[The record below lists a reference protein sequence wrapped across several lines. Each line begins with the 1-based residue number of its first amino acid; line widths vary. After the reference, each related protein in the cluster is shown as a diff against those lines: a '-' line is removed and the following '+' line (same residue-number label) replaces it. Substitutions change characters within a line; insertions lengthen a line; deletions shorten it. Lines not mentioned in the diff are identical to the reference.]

1 MHRPVRPT
9 LAAILCLLGLI
20 AVAPACS
27 DTGSDSASGTSS
39 TTSPEPTTT
48 GPTSTTTSP
57 DEGPLFFESGEEAMA
72 HLVDAWKAGDRDEAA
87 RGATD
92 DAVDS
97 LFLTPPEGYEK
108 YGACGSAEFGQQ
120 MCTYR
125 NRSAGGF
132 VNFQMAEETEGWIV
146 ENTVVDQAG

>member
-1 MHRPVRPT
+1 MRQPVRSVV
-9 LAAILCLLGLI
+9 LAALFLLGL
-20 AVAPACS
+20 AVVAPACS
-27 DTGSDSASGTSS
+27 DSDSGSDPS
-39 TTSPEPTTT
+39 TTTSTVPTTT
-48 GPTSTTTSP
+48 GSTTTTTSP
-57 DEGPLFFESGEEAMA
+57 DEGPLFFSSGEEAMA

-132 VNFQMAEETEGWIV
+132 INFQMAEEPEGWIV

>member
-1 MHRPVRPT
+1 MSRPVRST
-9 LAAILCLLGLI
+9 VLVALCVLGLV

-27 DTGSDSASGTSS
+27 DTGSDSGSDTSS
-39 TTSPEPTTT
+39 TTSTEPTTT
-48 GPTSTTTSP
+48 EPTSTTTSP
-57 DEGPLFFESGEEAMA
+57 DEGPLFFPSGEEAMA
-72 HLVDAWKAGDRDEAA
+72 HLIDAWKAGDRATA
-87 RGATD
+87 LRGASE

-97 LFLTPPEGYEK
+97 LFLAPPEGYEK

-132 VNFQMAEETEGWIV
+132 INFQMAEEPQGWIV
-146 ENTVVDQAG
+146 EGTVVDQAG

>member
-1 MHRPVRPT
+1 MRHPLGSVVLCVL
-9 LAAILCLLGLI
+9 LAV
-20 AVAPACS
+20 VAPACS
-27 DTGSDSASGTSS
+27 DDDPGADPTTTASTG
-39 TTSPEPTTT
+39 PTTT
-48 GPTSTTTSP
+48 GSTTTTTSP
-57 DEGPLFFESGEEAMA
+57 DEGPLFFPSGEEAMA

-132 VNFQMAEETEGWIV
+132 INFQMAEEPEGWIV

>member
-1 MHRPVRPT
+1 MRHPVRSVV
-9 LAAILCLLGLI
+9 LAALCLLGLA

-27 DTGSDSASGTSS
+27 DTDPGSAPS
-39 TTSPEPTTT
+39 TTASTGSTTT

-57 DEGPLFFESGEEAMA
+57 DEGPLFFPSGEEAMA
-72 HLVDAWKAGDRDEAA
+72 HLVDAWKAGDRATA
-87 RGATD
+87 LRGASE

-108 YGACGSAEFGQQ
+108 YGACGSAEFEQQ

-132 VNFQMAEETEGWIV
+132 INFQMAQEPEGWIV

>member
-1 MHRPVRPT
+1 MHRPVRSFV
-9 LAAILCLLGLI
+9 LAALCVLGL
-20 AVAPACS
+20 AVVAPACS
-27 DTGSDSASGTSS
+27 DSGSDSGSDTT
-39 TTSPEPTTT
+39 TTSTGPPTT

-57 DEGPLFFESGEEAMA
+57 DEGPLFFPSGEEAMA

-92 DAVDS
+92 DAVES

-132 VNFQMAEETEGWIV
+132 INFQMAEEPEGWIV